1 MKRFLLLLVTSSL
14 FFLTGCLEV
23 LEDVYLNADGSGKY
37 QITMDMSELFSDPML
52 KSIIDEQAKKE
63 AGADA
68 DAPLEM
74 DSTMYFRDAPEF
86 DKLSASDQALIKEV
100 FLEMNAS
107 ESNNEMVIKM
117 HFPFNSLEDL
127 AKMGEVMQKLEADKG
142 GQGPGG
148 MMGNG
153 MFGTQGAQF
162 ALKKRVLTRLP
173 MPDATEL
180 LGQDEENLA
189 MMKMFFQ
196 GASYT
201 TVYHLPGKVKKT
213 DIPNAD
219 IDGKTV
225 TVENNF
231 LDILEGKAK
240 LAGDIKFKKR

>member
-68 DAPLEM
+68 DEPLEM
-74 DSTMYFRDAPEF
+74 DSIMYFRDAPGFE
-86 DKLSASDQALIKEV
+86 KLSASEQTLIRGV
-100 FLEMNAS
+100 NLEMSAS
-107 ESNNEMVIKM
+107 ESKEKMVITM
-117 HFPFNSLEDL
+117 NFPFTRLDEL
-127 AKMGEVMQKLEADKG
+127 TKMGEVIQKLDVEKDG
-142 GQGPGG
+142 NGPGG

-162 ALKKRVLTRLP
+162 ALNKRVLTRLP
-173 MPDATEL
+173 MPDPAEL

-196 GASYT
+196 GATYT

-213 DIPNAD
+213 DIPNASV
-219 IDGKTV
+219 DGKTV
-225 TVENNF
+225 TVENSF
-231 LDILEGKAK
+231 LDIIEGKAN

>member
-37 QITMDMSELFSDPML
+37 QITMDMSKLFSDPML

-63 AGADA
+63 AGADM

-74 DSTMYFRDAPEF
+74 DSIMYFRDAPEF
-86 DKLSASDQALIKEV
+86 NQLNAEDQSLIKDV
-100 FLEMNAS
+100 AIKMNAS
-107 ESNNEMVIKM
+107 ESEEEMIIQMV
-117 HFPFNSLEDL
+117 FPFKTLDDF
-127 AKMGEVMQKLEADKG
+127 AKMGKVMEKLDINKEG
-142 GQGPGG
+142 GGAAG

-162 ALKKRVLTRLP
+162 ALNKRMLSRLP
-173 MPDATEL
+173 MPDASKL
-180 LGQDEENLA
+180 LGQDEDNLA
-189 MMKMFFQ
+189 MMKMFFE

-213 DIPNAD
+213 NIPNATV
-219 IDGKTV
+219 DGKMV

-240 LAGDIKFKKR
+240 IAGDIKFKKK

>member
-1 MKRFLLLLVTSSL
+1 MKRFLLLLVTASL

-63 AGADA
+63 AGADE

-74 DSTMYFRDAPEF
+74 DSVMYFKDAPEF
-86 DKLSASDQALIKEV
+86 KQLSASDQALIKDV
-100 FLEMNAS
+100 SINMNAS
-107 ESNNEMVIKM
+107 ESKGEMVIRM
-117 HFPFNSLEDL
+117 NFPFSSLDDFE
-127 AKMGEVMQKLEADKG
+127 KMGEVMKKLNVEKDAG
-142 GQGPGG
+142 GPAG

-162 ALKKRVLTRLP
+162 ALNKRVLTRMP
-173 MPDATEL
+173 MPDAKEL
-180 LGQDEENLA
+180 LGQDEDNLA

-213 DIPNAD
+213 DIPNAVV
-219 IDGKTV
+219 DGKTV

-231 LDILEGKAK
+231 LDIIEGKAK
-240 LAGDIKFKKR
+240 VAGDIKFKKR